1 MRISSWVTATLDN
14 LAIVATADV
23 FEAIRV
29 ADFGGRVVDVA
40 VQNMSTVKPA
50 LHPLRPHL
58 D

>member
-29 ADFGGRVVDVA
+29 ADFGGRVL
-40 VQNMSTVKPA
+40 MWRCKI
-50 LHPLRPHL
+50 
-58 D
+58 